1 MRYGVLGPLEV
12 TDGTTVASL
21 GPPKQRALLAVLLLH
36 SGQQVPTD
44 RLVDLLW
51 ATAAPRTAA
60 HSIQIY
66 VSALRRTLLP
76 LAGRDVIST
85 HRSSYQLVADPDEI
99 DAVRFERLVG
109 DGTRALQ
116 CGDPPGAVA
125 SLQAALDLWRG
136 PALADFPD
144 EGFSQPYVARLD
156 GLRLDATEGLAEARL
171 ASGQLQQAIQLL
183 EVSIRTDPYR
193 ERARELLMLTLYR
206 QGRHP
211 EALRVYQRFRNLL
224 AEELG
229 LDPGPSLRRLQERVL
244 LHDPS
249 LGSLQTVSTV
259 HARNPFKGLRPFS
272 EDDAG
277 DFFGRETLV
286 AQLVE
291 RLRGGARLLALVGP
305 SGSGKSSLVA
315 AGLIP
320 ALRSGAVAG
329 SQDWPVINA
338 APAGSPANA
347 PEELLSVEAGKGRVV
362 ILDQFE
368 ELFAVDDGAY
378 QRRFLQAI
386 TAAVSDPHSGIRV
399 IITLRADFY
408 DRPLQDAAFA
418 QVFTPALVNVL
429 PMVAAELEEAV
440 TAPAARAGVDLE
452 PRLLTELIADTV
464 DQAGGLPLLQYALS
478 ELFDHRQGTLLTLAE
493 YREIDGVRGALSRR
507 AERLYADLDREQ
519 QHAVTQLFL
528 RLVRLGRGTR
538 DARRRLPLREL
549 DGLDLDPVAVS
560 AILERFG
567 RHRLL
572 SFDRDPR
579 TGEGTVELAHE
590 SLLWEWERLSGWIDR
605 YRGML
610 QRHEALLAAI
620 DEWETSGRHPDYLLQ
635 GRRLDEFADWSRS
648 GALELTRRERG
659 YLDAG
664 LERRQHE
671 HEKATAQANHQRGL
685 ERRARRRL
693 AALVAAVV
701 LLGAATGFGLLRAG
715 GTPPPPRAALVFHDA
730 GTEFDEVIEDG
741 FDRGVADF
749 GLTGT
754 DHGVDETEVARTL
767 RELSEQ
773 GQGLIME
780 LTVESRVEEI
790 AGQFPDTQYVTMHA
804 VDDYPNVAY
813 FAWAEHEGSYLVG
826 AAAALTTRTGTIG
839 FLGGVDY
846 PPIRRFQAGYE
857 AGARRVRPDVRILST
872 YVTRPPS
879 FEGFIDAERGER
891 VARGLYEDGADVV
904 FHAASAAGLGAFQ
917 AAADMSGGPR
927 GHLWA
932 IGVDTDQYETT
943 QYLEGSLGAEAWRPH
958 ILTSMVKTFD
968 VAIYDFLADYARGE
982 FSPGR
987 REMSLANG
995 GVDISY
1001 SGGFIDHLR
1010 PQLEALR
1017 AGIVSGEIRVPSAPT
1032 P

>member
-36 SGQQVPTD
+36 VGEHVPTD

-51 ATAAPRTAA
+51 AAAAPRTAS

-66 VSALRRTLLP
+66 VSALRRALQP
-76 LAGRDVIST
+76 LAGRDVIAT
-85 HRSSYQLVADPDEI
+85 HRSAYQLIAAPDEI
-99 DAVRFERLVG
+99 DSVRFERLVA

-116 CGDPPGAVA
+116 RGFLSHAA
-125 SLQAALDLWRG
+125 ATLEAALELWRG

-144 EGFSQPYVARLD
+144 EGFSQPHIARLD
-156 GLRLDATEGLAEARL
+156 GLRLDATESLAEARL
-171 ASGQLQQAIQLL
+171 ASGQLHQAVQLI
-183 EVSIRTDPYR
+183 ETSIRTDPFR

-211 EALRVYQRFRNLL
+211 EALRAYQRFRNLL
-224 AEELG
+224 ADELG
-229 LDPGPSLRRLQERVL
+229 LDPGPSLRRLQERIL

-249 LGSLQTVSTV
+249 LKPPAAPSTV
-259 HARNPFKGLRPFS
+259 HARNPFKGLRPFG

-277 DFFGRETLV
+277 DFFGREMLV
-286 AQLVE
+286 AQLVK

-305 SGSGKSSLVA
+305 SGSGKSSVVA

-320 ALRSGAVAG
+320 ALRSGAVTGSTDWTVITAVSAG
-329 SQDWPVINA
+329 SQA
-338 APAGSPANA
+338 QE
-347 PEELLSVEAGKGRVV
+347 PEELLAPGASEGQVV

-368 ELFAVDDGAY
+368 ELFTIEDGAY
-378 QRRFLQAI
+378 QRRFLDAI
-386 TAAVSDPHSGIRV
+386 TTAVVDAHRDVRV
-399 IITLRADFY
+399 VVTLRADFY
-408 DRPLQDAAFA
+408 DRPLLHPVFA
-418 QVFTPALVNVL
+418 QVFTPAVVNVL
-429 PMVAAELEEAV
+429 PMTATELEEAV
-440 TAPAARAGVDLE
+440 TAPAARIGVELE
-452 PRLLTELIADTV
+452 RRLVTELIADTA
-464 DQAGGLPLLQYALS
+464 DQPGGLPLLQYALS
-478 ELFDHRQGTLLTLAE
+478 ELFDHRQGPLLTLAD
-493 YREIDGVRGALSRR
+493 YREIGGVRGALSRR
-507 AERLYADLDREQ
+507 AEHLYAGLDGEQ

-572 SFDRDPR
+572 SFDRDPH
-579 TGEGTVELAHE
+579 TDEGTIELAHE

-605 YRGML
+605 HRGML
-610 QRHEALLAAI
+610 QRHEALLAALE
-620 DEWETSGRHPDYLLQ
+620 EWETSGRHHDYLLH
-635 GRRLDEFADWSRS
+635 GKRLDEFAEWSKNE
-648 GALELTRRERG
+648 ALELTRRERG
-659 YLDAG
+659 FLDAG

-671 HEKATAQANHQRGL
+671 QEKATAQANLQRSL

-693 AALVAAVV
+693 TALVAAVV

-715 GTPPPPRAALVFHDA
+715 GAAPPPRAALLFHNA
-730 GTEFDEVIEDG
+730 GSEFDEVIENG
-741 FDRGVADF
+741 FDRAVADF
-749 GLTGT
+749 GLTGS
-754 DHGVDETEVARTL
+754 DHGVHDTEVASKL

-773 GQGLIME
+773 GQDLIME
-780 LTVESRVEEI
+780 LTVESHVDRL
-790 AGQFPDTQYVTMHA
+790 APQFPDTRYLTWHA
-804 VDDYPNVAY
+804 VGDRPNVAY

-826 AAAALTTRTGTIG
+826 AAAALTTSTGTIG

-846 PPIRRFQAGYE
+846 SPIHRFEAGYE

-879 FEGFIDAERGER
+879 FEGFVDAELGEQA
-891 VARGLYEDGADVV
+891 ARGLYEAGADVV
-904 FHAASAAGLGAFQ
+904 FHAASAAGLGAFE
-917 AAADMSGGPR
+917 AAADMSGQAR

-943 QYLEGSLGAEAWRPH
+943 QYLEGSLGAEDWRPH
-958 ILTSMVKTFD
+958 ILTSMVKPID
-968 VAIYDFLADYARGE
+968 VAIYDFLADYARGD
-982 FSPGR
+982 FRPGR
-987 REMSLANG
+987 RELGLANG
-995 GVDISY
+995 GIDISY

-1017 AGIVSGEIRVPSAPT
+1017 ADIVAGEIQVPSVPT